1 MSLWISIG
9 IHGDRLLLRARAA
22 LRVKNYLYKSV
33 SAGRDRRPRVI
44 GGRAS
49 TARLDIGDFQR
60 NRASV
65 FELEAVR
72 NLLALT
78 DFTKV
83 MLHRLKSY
91 LRYFGILT
99 GRGITYT
106 LTTD

>member
-22 LRVKNYLYKSV
+22 LRVKNYLYEAF

-44 GGRAS
+44 GGRTS

-60 NRASV
+60 NHASV

-78 DFTKV
+78 DFTEV

-91 LRYFGILT
+91 LRYSGALT
-99 GRGITYT
+99 SRGITRI

>member
-1 MSLWISIG
+1 MSRRISIG
-9 IHGDRLLLRARAA
+9 RHGDRLLLRARAA

-44 GGRAS
+44 GGRTS

-65 FELEAVR
+65 FELEAVG

-78 DFTKV
+78 DFTEV

-91 LRYFGILT
+91 LSHFGALT
-99 GRGITYT
+99 SRDITRI